1 MTGASGP
8 AIPEAPPVLTGSRV
22 YRIHWVL
29 GTDRLRAV
37 CHCGAERVF
46 EEPVELWEWL
56 LAHPDG
62 HDGGDSGDGGGDVPP
77 QRRPPA
83 REPAMA
89 SAQDPGGRA

>member
-1 MTGASGP
+1 MTGP
-8 AIPEAPPVLTGSRV
+8 AAGIPEAPPVLRGERV

-37 CHCGAERVF
+37 CHCGAERIF

-62 HDGGDSGDGGGDVPP
+62 HLPEAVPP
-77 QRRPPA
+77 PRGT
-83 REPAMA
+83 
-89 SAQDPGGRA
+89 DRALAHT

>member
-1 MTGASGP
+1 MNEGAD
-8 AIPEAPPVLTGSRV
+8 IPQAPPVLGGERV

-46 EEPVELWEWL
+46 DDPVELWDWL

-62 HDGGDSGDGGGDVPP
+62 HRNADTAPLPP
-77 QRRPPA
+77 RTQP
-83 REPAMA
+83 REPAIA
-89 SAQDPGGRA
+89 SAR

>member
-1 MTGASGP
+1 MTGGGAE
-8 AIPEAPPVLTGSRV
+8 IPEAPPVLGGDRV

-56 LAHPDG
+56 LAHPEG
-62 HDGGDSGDGGGDVPP
+62 HDGADPP
-77 QRRPPA
+77 RRPHPQV
-83 REPAMA
+83 REPATA
-89 SAQDPGGRA
+89 ST